1 MMEYLCLHYVQKFSL
16 LTEALS
22 AALFSVFRTLKEHA
36 HVVSIIDS
44 LRGILV
50 IFVPLKNACAHA
62 RVIVRGT
69 RAPSFHRGLCP
80 AGVAPV
86 LRLRLFPAS
95 IRFALLR
102 TLLAEV
108 ATQLR
113 ELGGVRQAIAESGV
127 DASASLSRTKRESA
141 CPDSLYMQIAQ

>member
-1 MMEYLCLHYVQKFSL
+1 MMEYPRPIYIQKLSF
-16 LTEALS
+16 LTKALS
-22 AALFSVFRTLKEHA
+22 AAHLSMFRTLKKRVRVRVRA
-36 HVVSIIDS
+36 RARSCSRNSRPFFSPRIMS
-44 LRGILV
+44 SGCG
-50 IFVPLKNACAHA
+50 PL
-62 RVIVRGT
+62 
-69 RAPSFHRGLCP
+69 
-80 AGVAPV
+80 

-108 ATQLR
+108 AAQLR